1 MRGILTQTFP
11 RIQAVVDAPVQM
23 ERELALL
30 RQAAGSMAQRD
41 LEPLMAAAGAAL
53 PAARLPGQIEYAGG
67 ELLLRGVELPPEE
80 LAAANQRLAADGYAA
95 RSQDGALLLR
105 PQERP

>member
-1 MRGILTQTFP
+1 
-11 RIQAVVDAPVQM
+11 
-23 ERELALL
+23 
-30 RQAAGSMAQRD
+30 MAQRD

-105 PQERP
+105 HRSAHEHIPTPRPGRGPAHALDGPGRARADPGPSCSPARP

>member
-1 MRGILTQTFP
+1 MPSTRSSPTPAPAP
-11 RIQAVVDAPVQM
+11 RDDPPQGDP
-23 ERELALL
+23 
-30 RQAAGSMAQRD
+30 
-41 LEPLMAAAGAAL
+41 
-53 PAARLPGQIEYAGG
+53 ARLPGQIEYAGG

-80 LAAANQRLAADGYAA
+80 LAAVNQRLAADGYAA